1 MVSNNQTVYIAGGAV
16 VRGVVRPDE
25 PYRISRYSGL
35 RNYSPTF
42 VLQGTNITFRGRGI
56 VDGSLCLTHA
66 RNLMLVQGRNIRLEE
81 SPRLISLWID
91 KASWT
96 RDVERGHIDGVVFQN
111 IQAIAQPLR
120 VELKGFD
127 DTHAIENVSFQSVV
141 VNGKPLTPADVRKSA
156 FVRNVAVL
164 P

>member
-1 MVSNNQTVYIAGGAV
+1 VVSNNQTVYIAGGAV

-66 RNLMLVQGRNIRLEE
+66 RNLMLVQGRDIRLEE
-81 SPRLISLWID
+81 SPRLFSLWID

-96 RDVERGHIDGVVFQN
+96 RDVERGHIDGVV
-111 IQAIAQPLR
+111 L
-120 VELKGFD
+120 
-127 DTHAIENVSFQSVV
+127 
-141 VNGKPLTPADVRKSA
+141 
-156 FVRNVAVL
+156 
-164 P
+164 